1 MEGKIKLLIADD
13 TYKVTDSL
21 RDIFDKEGNI
31 EIVGIVREEKEIF
44 GAIEKY
50 HPDLLLL
57 DVEITDLDSMHV
69 IKEIVEKK
77 PEILIIVVFT
87 EKTKNYIKQCMAL
100 GAREYVVKP
109 FSTHALMDTIKNLYE
124 IDISRRKILSKR
136 HAFMEE
142 IQGNKNVFEKRHKL
156 ITFFSTK
163 GGVGKSVMAANLAV
177 ALAEMN
183 NGKVVLVDLDLM
195 SGDLSVILDLYPQ
208 RTMSELMKEI
218 QILDR
223 DVIEDYLIKH
233 KSGLKILPAPIS
245 PEYSEYITAESV
257 EEIIKVLLESYEYVV
272 VDTGPSFRDINLI
285 SLDVADRV
293 LFFTTLDLPTI
304 KNVRIGLDIM
314 KKLNYEEE
322 KISLVLNKYNKRYGV
337 TIKELEKTVKKKIEN
352 IIPMDDSTVISS
364 VNRGEP
370 FVTAFMK
377 KPVSK
382 AVIELAKEI
391 MKK

>member
-1 MEGKIKLLIADD
+1 MEGRIKLLIADD
-13 TYKVTDSL
+13 TYKITDSL
-21 RDIFDKEGNI
+21 KETFDKEGNI

-44 GAIEKY
+44 GALEKY

-77 PEILIIVVFT
+77 PEILIVVVFT

-124 IDISRRKILSKR
+124 IDISRRKILTKR
-136 HAFMEE
+136 HAFIEE
-142 IQGNKNVFEKRHKL
+142 IQGSQVMLEKRHKM

-208 RTMSELMKEI
+208 RTISELMKEI
-218 QILDR
+218 QILDK

-285 SLDVADRV
+285 SLDAADRV

-322 KISLVLNKYNKRYGV
+322 KINLVLNKYNKRYGV

-382 AVIELAKEI
+382 AVIEIAKEI